1 MVTILYL
8 KVRFL
13 GDVPQVHQG
22 KAKMHIPRS
31 YPTPDESESQWWEGE
46 VGGTQESNI

>member
-8 KVRFL
+8 KVRFP

-22 KAKMHIPRS
+22 KAKMHIPGS
-31 YPTPDESESQWWEGE
+31 YPISHESESQLWEGE